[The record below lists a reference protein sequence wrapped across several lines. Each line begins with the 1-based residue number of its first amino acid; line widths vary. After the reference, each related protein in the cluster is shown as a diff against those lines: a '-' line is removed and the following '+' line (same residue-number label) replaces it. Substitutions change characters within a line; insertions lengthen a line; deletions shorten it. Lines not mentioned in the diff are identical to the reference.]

1 MGKPIVLVI
10 GDATMDE
17 FITPLPDNVVLS
29 SEQKK
34 NICFPYG
41 EKIPVQHLAYSLGGN
56 APNVAVGLARLG
68 VHTALLST
76 IGSDGISNMIL
87 ENLKKENVDISL
99 VFSESGVSS
108 NHSVII
114 IYQGERTIFSYHVPR
129 TYVVPQSLP
138 DTEWVYL
145 TSMAEGYESYY
156 HTVFDKF
163 SNTGTSIIFNPG
175 SVQLRASSEEQKEI
189 LKHITILCINRME
202 AEVFSGITNSSGNE
216 REMLHSI
223 SAMGPKKIIMTDA
236 SRGAYA
242 YDNDTLYHV
251 GSLSVTVIE
260 KTGAGDSFN
269 SGFLA
274 AVMKGKSLEDALLW
288 GTVNAASVIA
298 CVSAQKGLLYE
309 KDIDSFLQQA
319 KKLVSIEKIT

>member
-1 MGKPIVLVI
+1 MVLVI

-17 FITPLPDNVVLS
+17 FISPLPDAVVLSS

-41 EKIPVQHLAYSLGGN
+41 EKIPVQDLAYSLGGN
-56 APNVAVGLARLG
+56 APNVAVGLERLG
-68 VHTALLST
+68 VHSALVST
-76 IGSDGISNMIL
+76 IGSDGISAMIL
-87 ENLKKENVDISL
+87 ENLKNENVDVSL
-99 VFSESGVSS
+99 VSSESGVSS

-129 TYVVPQSLP
+129 AYVIPKSLP

-156 HTVFDKF
+156 NAVFDLCLHQPTA
-163 SNTGTSIIFNPG
+163 SLIFNLG
-175 SVQLRASSEEQKEI
+175 TAQLRASSEEQKEI
-189 LKHITILCINRME
+189 LKHVAILCVNRTE
-202 AEVFSGITNSSGNE
+202 AELFSSISNSNGKE
-216 REMLHSI
+216 REMLSAI
-223 SAMGPKKIIMTDA
+223 SAMGPKKIVMTDA

-242 YDNDTLYHV
+242 YNNDTLYHV
-251 GSLSVTVIE
+251 GSIPVTVIE

-288 GTVNAASVIA
+288 GVVNAASVI
-298 CVSAQKGLLYE
+298 CSVSAQKGLLHE
-309 KDIDSFLQQA
+309 NEIDSFLEKARQ
-319 KKLVSIEKIT
+319 LVTIEKLT